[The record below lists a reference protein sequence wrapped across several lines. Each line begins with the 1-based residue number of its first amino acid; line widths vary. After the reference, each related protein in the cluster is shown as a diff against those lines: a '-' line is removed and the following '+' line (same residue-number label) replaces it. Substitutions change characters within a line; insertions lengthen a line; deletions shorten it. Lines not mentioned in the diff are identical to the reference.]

1 VEVRDTMNQPHHP
14 NPRWLS
20 RRGLLQG
27 AAAAAATVAWP
38 RLGHTAEVEKNA
50 AGQNAAARR
59 ALDRAVKYLWSQQA
73 DDGGWH
79 SPQYGVLRSGQAL
92 TPFVLHAL
100 VTLPQELQAKPADGF
115 DRAAAFL
122 VQRIDARG
130 SLGHDD
136 PDIIEYPVYSTAY
149 ALRSFERLSQLSRE
163 YPAYARAA
171 AARDIRL
178 GRPLSKVR
186 FDVQREL
193 ARFLAEAQFQE
204 SNGFTPSNPAYGGW
218 GFDAPLKP
226 GRPGHMDLAHTRRA
240 IEALADTKWNH
251 RAAPYVTI
259 PEVNTRLEHFLRVV
273 QKLPQAAAR
282 PQVAAPNQATLAP
295 PPSLN
300 SRAVDESGKSS
311 AHNLPGDDPPGYDG
325 GFYFSP
331 VVLDA
336 NKGREDYS
344 STPPFWR
351 SYATAT
357 CDGILALLAAGVRP
371 EDERVT
377 AAVAWLQSHTDLDY
391 PQGVPTEHPEPW
403 GEAIRFYHYAV
414 RAEVY
419 QRLGWPADE
428 RLRLATA
435 VAAKQD
441 PDGSFVNRESAL
453 MKEDDAVMCT
463 ALAVTALSN
472 CLAIEEIHHNGTADT
487 TR

>member
-1 VEVRDTMNQPHHP
+1 MMSQPLHP

-38 RLGHTAEVEKNA
+38 QYGLSAEPEKDA
-50 AGQNAAARR
+50 AGQGAAARR
-59 ALDRAVKYLWSQQA
+59 ALDRAVDYLWSQQA

-92 TPFVLHAL
+92 TPLVLHAF
-100 VTLPQELQAKPADGF
+100 VTLPQEIQAEPADGF

-163 YPAYARAA
+163 YPAYTQAAEARETK
-171 AARDIRL
+171 L
-178 GRPLSKVR
+178 GRQLTKVR

-193 ARFLAEAQFQE
+193 AGFLVAAQFQE
-204 SNGFTPSNPAYGGW
+204 SNGFKSSEAAYGGW

-251 RAAPYVTI
+251 RAAPYMTI

-282 PQVAAPNQATLAP
+282 PQVAAPNQAALAP
-295 PPSLN
+295 PPS
-300 SRAVDESGKSS
+300 SDSEQSSSGEI
-311 AHNLPGDDPPGYDG
+311 AAITPAADAPPPFDG

-336 NKGREDYS
+336 NKGRQEDEP
-344 STPPFWR
+344 TPHWR

-357 CDGILALLAAGVRP
+357 CDGILALLAAGVPR

-377 AAVAWLQSHTDLDY
+377 AAEAWLQSHTDLDY

-419 QRLGWPADE
+419 RKLGWPADE

-435 VAAKQD
+435 VSAKQD

-453 MKEDDAVMCT
+453 MKEDDPVMCT
-463 ALAVTALSN
+463 ALAVVAFGN
-472 CLAIEEIHHNGTADT
+472 CLA
-487 TR
+487 

>member
-1 VEVRDTMNQPHHP
+1 MNQPHHP

-38 RLGHTAEVEKNA
+38 RSGRTAEPERDA
-50 AGQNAAARR
+50 AGQGAVARR
-59 ALDRAVKYLWSQQA
+59 ALDRAVGYLWSQQA

-100 VTLPQELQAKPADGF
+100 VTLPPELQAEPTDGF

-163 YPAYARAA
+163 YPEYARAA
-171 AARDIRL
+171 AARDVRL

-204 SNGFTPSNPAYGGW
+204 SNGFTPSDPAYGGW

-251 RAAPYVTI
+251 RAAPYTTI

-282 PQVAAPNQATLAP
+282 PQVAAPNHATLAP
-295 PPSLN
+295 PPS
-300 SRAVDESGKSS
+300 SDGAESALDS
-311 AHNLPGDDPPGYDG
+311 APPFDG

-331 VVLDA
+331 VVLEA
-336 NKGREDYS
+336 NKGRREDEP
-344 STPPFWR
+344 TPHWR

-419 QRLGWPADE
+419 RKLGWPADE

-435 VAAKQD
+435 VAAMQD
-441 PDGSFVNRESAL
+441 PDGNFVNRESAL

-472 CLAIEEIHHNGTADT
+472 CLAIEEIHHNGTTDT

>member
-1 VEVRDTMNQPHHP
+1 MPRQMDGNYRKCSRSAQGFALSFVVGNERRAAREQKIAPGASGGVPNPMIDSHHQ

-38 RLGHTAEVEKNA
+38 RLGRTAEPAKDA
-50 AGQNAAARR
+50 ADQEAAARN

-92 TPFVLHAL
+92 TPFVLH
-100 VTLPQELQAKPADGF
+100 TLLRTIDLMSSDDYGRVLRAGRFILERLDDQGAVGLF
-115 DRAAAFL
+115 DTDVA
-122 VQRIDARG
+122 
-130 SLGHDD
+130 
-136 PDIIEYPVYSTAY
+136 EYPVYSTSY
-149 ALRSFERLSQLSRE
+149 AIRALERSQSYRDMHG
-163 YPAYARAA
+163 AA
-171 AARDIRL
+171 GTTAIQKMGGYLTA
-178 GRPLSKVR
+178 
-186 FDVQREL
+186 
-193 ARFLAEAQFQE
+193 AQFDE
-204 SNGFTPSNPAYGGW
+204 EDGFQPDDPAYGGW
-218 GFDAPLKP
+218 GFQHALAP

-240 IEALADTKWNH
+240 LEALHHDFPNPAEIAIGRKAE
-251 RAAPYVTI
+251 R
-259 PEVNTRLEHFLRVV
+259 FLRVV

-282 PQVAAPNQATLAP
+282 PQVAAPNHATLAP
-295 PPSLN
+295 PPS
-300 SRAVDESGKSS
+300 SDGAESALDS
-311 AHNLPGDDPPGYDG
+311 APPFDG

-331 VVLDA
+331 VVLEA
-336 NKGREDYS
+336 NKGRREDEP
-344 STPPFWR
+344 TPHWR

-419 QRLGWPADE
+419 RKLDWSAAE

-441 PDGSFVNRESAL
+441 ADGSFVNRESAL
-453 MKEDDAVMCT
+453 MKEDDPVMCT
-463 ALAVTALSN
+463 ALAVVALSN
-472 CLAIEEIHHNGTADT
+472 CLRE
-487 TR
+487 